1 MNLSDEYKKHMKN
14 ASGIYFIFG
23 QNTDKLLL

>member
-1 MNLSDEYKKHMKN
+1 MILSDDFKKHMKN
-14 ASGIYFIFG
+14 ASVIYVIFG

>member
-1 MNLSDEYKKHMKN
+1 MNLSDEFKKHMKN
-14 ASGIYFIFG
+14 ASVNYIIFG